1 MPIKDYEKTY
11 ISTGTTTQVVTGQC
25 ILHYITVNT
34 TAAGTIKVI
43 DNIAGSTAN
52 VATLASSV
60 AEGTYIFHCSMSAGI
75 RIITAA
81 ASDITVVW
89 SRF

>member
-1 MPIKDYEKTY
+1 MIKDYEKTH
-11 ISTGTTTQVVTGQC
+11 ISSGTTTQVLTGQG

-34 TAAGTIKVI
+34 TAAGTISVI
-43 DNIAGSTAN
+43 DNTAGSTVN
-52 VATLASSV
+52 VALLASSV
-60 AEGTYIFHCSMSAGI
+60 AEGTYIFHCVMSAGI

-89 SRF
+89 SQS